1 MAKILLGWEYGSG
14 MGHIA
19 LLMPVAKALQARGHE
34 IVLGLRDVVGTEP
47 MTRGTGMRVNLV
59 PYLDGKAELAGT
71 THTLA
76 DIFHQAGFMAQNA
89 LLSLGIRWHEIL
101 TIEKPDMVICE
112 LSPTLAMASIG
123 RIPTVTIGTGYSNPP
138 AGRMMPDTRF
148 WNKDLPLE
156 SVQNE
161 QRLQK
166 TISDVRKYLGL
177 NPLPFFSDVFGG
189 DASFVCTYPELDC
202 YRDYRSTPA
211 IGPLNTMLYKPDL
224 ETIKNTHPNPSYFAY
239 LNYSSDHIE
248 NVLNALKTSG
258 IAGEAY
264 IRGIPAAQ
272 REAWSDDRLHIHATP
287 QPMEEV
293 LKRVAVCIHHAG
305 ISTSEM
311 CLRYGVPQLL
321 LPRHLEQRVN
331 ASSVY
336 LCGSGLVLTTMYL
349 QDSKRIQTDL
359 RSLIENSDYRKKA
372 IQKAEEIAAR
382 MVDDPLEN
390 VVERCVAVL
399 SDSVKSA
406 TVKS

>member
-19 LLMPVAKALQARGHE
+19 LLMPIAKALQAQGHE

-47 MTRGTGMRVNLV
+47 MTRDTGMRVNLV
-59 PYLDGKAELAGT
+59 PYLDGKAELKGT

-89 LLSLGIRWHEIL
+89 LLSLGVRWHEIL
-101 TIEKPDMVICE
+101 SLEKPDLVICE

-138 AGRMMPDTRF
+138 TGRMMPDTRF
-148 WNKDLPLE
+148 WKKDLPLE
-156 SVQNE
+156 SIQNE
-161 QRLQK
+161 QTLQK
-166 TISDVRKYLGL
+166 VICDVRKYLGL
-177 NPLPFFSDVFGG
+177 KPLPFFSDLFGG
-189 DASFVCTYPELDC
+189 EGSFVCTYPELDC
-202 YRDYRSTPA
+202 YRDYRATPA
-211 IGPLNTMLYKPDL
+211 IGPLNTTWYKPDL
-224 ETIKNTHPNPSYFAY
+224 GAIKHTHPNPSYFAY
-239 LNYSSDHIE
+239 LNYSSDHLE
-248 NVLNALKTSG
+248 NVLNALKASG

-272 REAWSDDRLHIHATP
+272 REAWSDERLHIHATP
-287 QPMEEV
+287 QPMEEI
-293 LKRVAVCIHHAG
+293 LQRVAVCIHHAG

-311 CLRYGVPQLL
+311 CLRYAVPQLL

-336 LCGSGLVLTTMYL
+336 LCGSGLVLTTSFL
-349 QDSKRIQTDL
+349 EDAKRIQTDL
-359 RSLIENSDYRKKA
+359 RGLIENPGYRQKA

-382 MVDDPLEN
+382 MTYDPLEN
-390 VVERCVAVL
+390 VVKRCVAVL
-399 SDSVKSA
+399 SEGVKTV
-406 TVKS
+406 TVK